1 MKTKSL
7 LPARAYYSAIAA
19 LFFLVMVLLVPNTK
33 GLADS
38 NAPTVTNTPEPANT
52 NTPVPPTNTVSP
64 TDTAVPLDTL
74 PPENI
79 LGATPIPLP
88 TSVPS
93 GGLSPLNRMLLV
105 CLSVV
110 TVLVIGVIVYLVYYQ
125 TRGGSL
131 GDR

>member
-7 LPARAYYSAIAA
+7 LHARAYYLAIAA
-19 LFFLVMVLLVPNTK
+19 LLFLVMVLLVPNIR
-33 GLADS
+33 GSADS
-38 NAPTVTNTPEPANT
+38 NAPTVTNTPEPTNT

-88 TSVPS
+88 TSVPR

-125 TRGGSL
+125 TRGGGLS
-131 GDR
+131 DR